1 MWENSTYQK
10 GLLYLLHSV
19 ALADGVAH
27 EYEKKAIAYIKDHE
41 NIPEKLYS
49 EFIRDLDRNSDREI
63 YQIGLSLIL
72 QCTPQERR
80 RAMAWVYRVIEAD
93 NHVDIKEAV
102 WLLKTITRAATDWSE
117 VNDLSKKL
125 PSFFGSQSQSA

>member
-1 MWENSTYQK
+1 MLENSIYQK

-27 EYEKKAIAYIKDHE
+27 DYEKKALAQIKDHE
-41 NIPEKLYS
+41 NISEKLYS
-49 EFIRDLDRNSDREI
+49 EFIKALDRYSDQEI
-63 YQIGLSLIL
+63 YQKGISLIL
-72 QCTPQERR
+72 QCKPQERR
-80 RAMAWVYRVIEAD
+80 RAMAWVYRMIEAD

-102 WLLKTITRAATDWSE
+102 WLLNTIRRAVAEWSE

-125 PSFFGSQSQSA
+125 PSFFDS